1 MISTES
7 LMAGKA
13 LLTAAAL
20 LGFCVW
26 QLRSLRRMKQQDAA
40 ARAPQ
45 EAPEPTRVPDQS
57 A

>member
-26 QLRSLRRMKQQDAA
+26 QLRSLRRMKQRDAA
-40 ARAPQ
+40 ARTHR
-45 EAPEPTRVPDQS
+45 EAPEPTRVSDRS